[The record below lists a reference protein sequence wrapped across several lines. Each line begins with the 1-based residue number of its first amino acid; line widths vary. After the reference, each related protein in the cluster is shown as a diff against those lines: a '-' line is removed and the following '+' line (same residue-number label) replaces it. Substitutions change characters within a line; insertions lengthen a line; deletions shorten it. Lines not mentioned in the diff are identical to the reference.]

1 MKIYFKILSSVFL
14 AFVLQGCAG
23 GLIIAAGTAAYISSD
38 ERSVTEQFD
47 DGKISSDALDT
58 INQLNIARDDLRIN
72 LITNSGYLLVLGQVN
87 DAQTKDNIS
96 KSLAKIDGIK
106 EVYNQLRIQRPID
119 FSQQSKDSWITTK
132 VKSQFTSD
140 ERVNPL
146 KIKVITEN
154 SEVFLIA
161 KIDSKMAKYATN
173 IARNVDGVKKVNRV
187 FQLSDEKKD

>member
-1 MKIYFKILSSVFL
+1 MKIYLKILSSVFL
-14 AFVLQGCAG
+14 ALILQSCAG

-47 DGKISSDALDT
+47 DGKISSEALDA
-58 INQLNIARDDLRIN
+58 INQLNIARGDLRIN

-96 KSLAKIDGIK
+96 ESLAQVEGIK

-119 FSQQSKDSWITTK
+119 FAQQSKDTWITTK

-140 ERVNPL
+140 DRVNPL

-154 SEVFLIA
+154 GEVFLIA

-187 FQLSDEKKD
+187 FQLSDVKKD